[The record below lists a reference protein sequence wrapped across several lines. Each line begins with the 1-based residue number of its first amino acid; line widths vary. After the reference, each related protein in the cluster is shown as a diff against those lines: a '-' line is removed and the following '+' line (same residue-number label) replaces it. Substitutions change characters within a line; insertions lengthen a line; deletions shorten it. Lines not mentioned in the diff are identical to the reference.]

1 MNLSAA
7 QSRIMDADYAVEVAN
22 MTRAQI
28 LQEAGTSLLAQANQ
42 IPQNILMLLEW
53 LVVVFK

>member
-1 MNLSAA
+1 
-7 QSRIMDADYAVEVAN
+7 MDADYAVEVAD